1 MDRNQQRQR
10 HHPPNQQQQQQQQ
23 QQQRGQ
29 GQERQRQEQHDS
41 HAARHT
47 ITPSVPR
54 RTLTRLS
61 TTTHSTKTS
70 SDDFSGDEIQPGHH
84 TSAYQNVPHTGQRCN
99 LAMYRPTVVN
109 RQKTFNSDTNSDSS
123 ASAFEE
129 DPIPRHTEVPVL
141 QSRRS
146 SSFPTPQR
154 LQPRPQS
161 TILQSKSRAEART
174 APPDTHSRR
183 PANAIHS
190 TFSRPAPTTHNRT
203 ESQPDMPKQLSW
215 KQRSNVETNS
225 ESDDVELVST
235 VRTARRESITSSF
248 ARMETRQSNSPKQEP
263 LPAAQLATQSKTQQ
277 ERDSVH
283 ESDLPQTALENRI
296 GSLRTSFTEKQRL
309 ALQAIILGSQT
320 KDAHPATFDTRP
332 SISKTATTANRGKQ
346 DDGENK
352 SDPLL
357 VDSHVNVADSPTSA
371 STDSYSGCDSTAGTA
386 IMCEPPLETPVDL
399 HRKRVFSAGV
409 KPNNDLSNF
418 PRPHEEPTMPSRR
431 YVGVSDLNKALNHR
445 DVIKKPK
452 RAFETMTRFPTPK
465 EKGANP
471 VHDRTHSH
479 DPRQLDQ
486 CRANNDNGRIQGDK
500 SSGVKRGVLNG
511 TRARRLQSDANE
523 SSQSDIAYPASTLSW
538 AYRRGHSQ
546 RRGMKGKHRQ
556 GSGSDISS
564 DSEYRGPEERVITM
578 ATSPAPRDT
587 AGVSPSIQRISRRKS
602 IWTKPIM
609 WVLRMF
615 LWLVFLVVVQ
625 IVVMGLLFRP
635 IASKIL
641 DKGQVQ
647 KPGTIT
653 YKGRDYVADR
663 PGYMTFLEDG
673 FGTETLAFCQDLLE
687 FSNDHRGQVRVAQ
700 PLWDQI
706 LDRLALAYDVSMDAV
721 SRTYSVIER
730 LLTSSWAYL
739 EKRRKGESEEVDN
752 LEWLAKS

>member
-1 MDRNQQRQR
+1 
-10 HHPPNQQQQQQQQ
+10 
-23 QQQRGQ
+23 
-29 GQERQRQEQHDS
+29 
-41 HAARHT
+41 
-47 ITPSVPR
+47 
-54 RTLTRLS
+54 
-61 TTTHSTKTS
+61 
-70 SDDFSGDEIQPGHH
+70 
-84 TSAYQNVPHTGQRCN
+84 
-99 LAMYRPTVVN
+99 
-109 RQKTFNSDTNSDSS
+109 
-123 ASAFEE
+123 
-129 DPIPRHTEVPVL
+129 
-141 QSRRS
+141 
-146 SSFPTPQR
+146 
-154 LQPRPQS
+154 
-161 TILQSKSRAEART
+161 
-174 APPDTHSRR
+174 
-183 PANAIHS
+183 
-190 TFSRPAPTTHNRT
+190 
-203 ESQPDMPKQLSW
+203 MPKHLSW

-283 ESDLPQTALENRI
+283 GSDLPHTALENRI

-320 KDAHPATFDTRP
+320 KDAHPATFNTRP

-357 VDSHVNVADSPTSA
+357 VESHVNVADSPTSA
-371 STDSYSGCDSTAGTA
+371 STDSYSGCDSTAGAA
-386 IMCEPPLETPVDL
+386 IMCEPPLETP
-399 HRKRVFSAGV
+399 
-409 KPNNDLSNF
+409 
-418 PRPHEEPTMPSRR
+418 T
-431 YVGVSDLNKALNHR
+431 LNHR
-445 DVIKKPK
+445 EVTEKPK

-486 CRANNDNGRIQGDK
+486 CRANNNNGRIQGDK
-500 SSGVKRGVLNG
+500 SSGVKRGVLNW
-511 TRARRLQSDANE
+511 TRARRSQSDANE
-523 SSQSDIAYPASTLSW
+523 SSQSDIAYAASN
-538 AYRRGHSQ
+538 
-546 RRGMKGKHRQ
+546 
-556 GSGSDISS
+556 
-564 DSEYRGPEERVITM
+564 
-578 ATSPAPRDT
+578 
-587 AGVSPSIQRISRRKS
+587 
-602 IWTKPIM
+602 
-609 WVLRMF
+609 
-615 LWLVFLVVVQ
+615 LWKEMQ
-625 IVVMGLLFRP
+625 SNMRP

-700 PLWDQI
+700 PFWDQI
-706 LDRLALAYDVSMDAV
+706 LDRLALAYGVSMDAV
-721 SRTYSVIER
+721 SRTYSVIDR